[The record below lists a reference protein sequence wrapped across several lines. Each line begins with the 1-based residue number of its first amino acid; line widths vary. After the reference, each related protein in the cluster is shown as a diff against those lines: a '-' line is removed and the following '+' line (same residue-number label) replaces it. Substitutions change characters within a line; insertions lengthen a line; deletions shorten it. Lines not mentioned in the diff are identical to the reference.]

1 MKMWL
6 DEKLNA
12 ICLEMKDVTM
22 DVKVP
27 HFVFD
32 FDISDTTIILFDFE
46 ADYYIEKALD
56 LF

>member
-1 MKMWL
+1 MRMWL

-12 ICLEMKDVTM
+12 ICLEMKDATM

-32 FDISDTTIILFDFE
+32 FDISDTTIIMFDFE